1 MKDDGQSGRKITV
14 AHFMPWSGIGGVE
27 IATLRMTDATRDRF
41 RHVAFCLHDAV
52 DLRTSFEDSGIET
65 VIYSPPE
72 PSLRHADRFYRESS
86 AVARQLKQV
95 KADVVH
101 FSDEKAAYHNSLA
114 AFIARTRTVCHLRV
128 SYPRLEL
135 RHRLCLLPVQS
146 FIFVSKEAEQTFAL
160 SLPETKTRV
169 IYDAIE
175 IPTPE
180 TSESC
185 RSVRDQ
191 LNIPSDCVLI
201 GMVARVSPQKDYFT
215 LAAAAV
221 EVLRQHPNARFL
233 IAGDNS
239 NVALN
244 REHFKEVNKRLIQLG
259 IMEKFI
265 FTGHRND
272 VNQLIAAMD
281 ICVLCTHR
289 EGFPLSILEIM
300 AMRKPIVATAVGGI
314 PEIVQSGVTGY
325 LHQHENS
332 KELASAIITLIE
344 DPEKARQFGLAAYE
358 QVQLNYSR
366 SKFSDEISK
375 AYSDVMSR

>member
-52 DLRTSFEDSGIET
+52 DLRTSFENSGIET

-72 PSLRHADRFYRESS
+72 PSLRHANRFYRESS
-86 AVARQLKQV
+86 AIARQLKQV

-114 AFIARTRTVCHLRV
+114 AFIARTRRVCHLRV
-128 SYPRLEL
+128 SYPHLEL

-180 TSESC
+180 TSESN

-221 EVLRQHPNARFL
+221 EVLRQYPNARFL

-244 REHFKEVNKRLIQLG
+244 REHFKEVNKQLIKLG
-259 IMEKFI
+259 IIDKFI

-272 VNQLIAAMD
+272 VTQLIAAMD

-314 PEIVQSGVTGY
+314 PEIVQPGVTGY

-344 DPEKARQFGLAAYE
+344 DPEKARRIGLAAYE
-358 QVQLNYSR
+358 HVQLNYSR

>member
-14 AHFMPWSGIGGVE
+14 AHFMPWSGMGGVE

-52 DLRTSFEDSGIET
+52 DLRTSFENSGIET

-72 PSLRHADRFYRESS
+72 PSLRHVDRFYRESS
-86 AVARQLKQV
+86 AIARQLKQV

-128 SYPRLEL
+128 SYPHLEL

-180 TSESC
+180 TSESN

-221 EVLRQHPNARFL
+221 EVLRQYPNARFL

-244 REHFKEVNKRLIQLG
+244 REHFKEVNKQLIQLG
-259 IMEKFI
+259 IIDKFI

-272 VNQLIAAMD
+272 VTQLIAAMD

-314 PEIVQSGVTGY
+314 PEIVQPGVTGY

-332 KELASAIITLIE
+332 KELASAIITLIA
-344 DPEKARQFGLAAYE
+344 DPEKARRIGLAAYE
-358 QVQLNYSR
+358 HVQLNYSR

>member
-52 DLRTSFEDSGIET
+52 DLRTSFENSGIET
-65 VIYSPPE
+65 VIYTPPE
-72 PSLRHADRFYRESS
+72 PSLRHGDRFYRESS
-86 AVARQLKQV
+86 AIARQLNQV
-95 KADVVH
+95 NADVVH

-114 AFIARTRTVCHLRV
+114 AFIARTRIVCHLRV
-128 SYPRLEL
+128 SYPHLEL

-160 SLPETKTRV
+160 SLPESKTRV

-175 IPTPE
+175 IPSQE
-180 TSESC
+180 TSESNQ
-185 RSVRDQ
+185 SVRDE

-221 EVLRQHPNARFL
+221 EVLRQRPNARFL

-244 REHFKEVNKRLIQLG
+244 REHFKEVNKRLIELG
-259 IMEKFI
+259 IKEKFI

-272 VNQLIAAMD
+272 VTRLIAAMD

-314 PEIVQSGVTGY
+314 PEIVQPGITGY

-332 KELASAIITLIE
+332 KELASAILTLIE
-344 DPEKARQFGLAAYE
+344 DPEKARRFGLAAYE
-358 QVQLNYSR
+358 HVQLNYSR

-375 AYSDVMSR
+375 AYSDVMS

>member
-52 DLRTSFEDSGIET
+52 DLRTSFENSGIET

-72 PSLRHADRFYRESS
+72 PSLRHGDRFYRESS
-86 AVARQLKQV
+86 AIARQLKQV

-128 SYPRLEL
+128 SYPHLEL

-180 TSESC
+180 TSERN

-244 REHFKEVNKRLIQLG
+244 REHFKEVNKRLIELG

-325 LHQHENS
+325 LHQHQNS
-332 KELASAIITLIE
+332 KELASALITLIE
-344 DPEKARQFGLAAYE
+344 DPEKARQLGLAAYE
-358 QVQLNYSR
+358 HVQLNYSR

>member
-52 DLRTSFEDSGIET
+52 DLRTSFENSGIET
-65 VIYSPPE
+65 IIYSPPE
-72 PSLRHADRFYRESS
+72 PSLRHGDRFYRESS
-86 AVARQLKQV
+86 AIARQLKQV

-128 SYPRLEL
+128 SYPHLEL

-180 TSESC
+180 ISERN

-221 EVLRQHPNARFL
+221 EVLRQYPNARFL

-244 REHFKEVNKRLIQLG
+244 REHFKEVNKQLIKLG
-259 IMEKFI
+259 IIDKFI

-272 VNQLIAAMD
+272 VTQLIAAMD

-314 PEIVQSGVTGY
+314 PEIVQPGVTGY

-344 DPEKARQFGLAAYE
+344 DPEKARRIGLAAYE
-358 QVQLNYSR
+358 HVQLNYSR
-366 SKFSDEISK
+366 SKFSNEISK

>member
-27 IATLRMTDATRDRF
+27 IATLRMTAATRDRF

-52 DLRTSFEDSGIET
+52 DLRTSFENSGIET
-65 VIYSPPE
+65 VIYTPPE
-72 PSLRHADRFYRESS
+72 PSLRHSDRFYRESS

-95 KADVVH
+95 NADVVH

-128 SYPRLEL
+128 SYPHLEL

-175 IPTPE
+175 IPAPE
-180 TSESC
+180 ISE
-185 RSVRDQ
+185 RNQSVRDQ

-244 REHFKEVNKRLIQLG
+244 REHFKEVNKQLIKLG
-259 IMEKFI
+259 IIDKFI

-272 VNQLIAAMD
+272 VTQLIAAMD

-314 PEIVQSGVTGY
+314 PEIVQPGVTGY

-332 KELASAIITLIE
+332 KELANAIITLIE
-344 DPEKARQFGLAAYE
+344 DPEKARRIGLAAYE
-358 QVQLNYSR
+358 HVQLNYSR